1 MRVFIVTKVY
11 PITIN
16 LGNLVNV
23 PRTPANNPYTP
34 NAGARPPALVG
45 RVNELRAFRLLL
57 DRMRS
62 GYTAQ
67 SMIVIG
73 LRGVGKTVL
82 LSEFR
87 ETAVASDWITVEAEI
102 TKHEDFGQR
111 MAALARRALLQVAPR
126 ARWKDRGRKAAQ
138 VLRSFQ
144 ITVDAEGAVTAG
156 LRDIEPAEGF
166 ADSGGLAEDLTDV
179 IVAIGEAAQE
189 QGSGVVF
196 LFDEVQFLSLQELEA
211 IIAALHKTVQRRL
224 PVTFVGAGLP
234 QLPELAGE
242 AKSYAER
249 LFRFPEV
256 SGLPKEE
263 AATALIDPALSLGVR
278 YEEAAVA
285 AIIKYT
291 EGYPYFLQEYGYN
304 VWDLSEGA
312 TITHEEV
319 TQAQEVVESKLDGS
333 FFKVRADRTTE
344 LELRYL
350 RAMAEL
356 GPLPHQAK
364 EVAAVLGRT
373 SQQLGP
379 TRARLIEKGLLYTP
393 GFGLAAFTVPQFD
406 RYMRR
411 NHELVVEAKRR
422 T

>member
-1 MRVFIVTKVY
+1 M
-11 PITIN
+11 
-16 LGNLVNV
+16 
-23 PRTPANNPYTP
+23 PRSPSNNPYTP

-45 RVNELRAFRLLL
+45 RGDELRAFELLL
-57 DRMRS
+57 DRLLN

-67 SMIVIG
+67 SMIAIG

-82 LSEFR
+82 LGEFR
-87 ETAVASDWITVEAEI
+87 AAAAERGWTTVEAEI
-102 TKHEDFGQR
+102 TKHEDFGPR

-126 ARWKDRGRKAAQ
+126 SRWKDRGHRAAQ
-138 VLRSFQ
+138 ILRAFQ
-144 ITVDAEGAVTAG
+144 LTVSPDGAVTGG
-156 LRDIEPAEGF
+156 LRDIEPADGF
-166 ADSGGLAEDLTDV
+166 ADSGGLAEDLSDV
-179 IVAIGEAAQE
+179 IVAIGEAAEE
-189 QGSGVVF
+189 QSSGVVF
-196 LFDEVQFLSLQELEA
+196 LFDEVHFLALRELEA
-211 IIAALHKTVQRRL
+211 VIAALHRTVQRGL

-256 SGLPKEE
+256 GTLPGDE
-263 AATALIDPALSLGVR
+263 AARALIDPASNLGVE
-278 YEEAAVA
+278 YDASAVEAIVA
-285 AIIKYT
+285 YT
-291 EGYPYFLQEYGYN
+291 EGYPYFLQEYGYI
-304 VWDLSEGA
+304 VWDVSA
-312 TITHEEV
+312 ASVISKDDV
-319 TQAQEVVESKLDGS
+319 IQAQELVEAKLDGS

-356 GPLPHQAK
+356 GPRPHQARD
-364 EVAAVLGRT
+364 VAAVLDRK

-393 GFGLAAFTVPQFD
+393 GYGLAAFTVPQFD

-411 NHELVVEAKRR
+411 NHDLVLGSSKHADAAHER
-422 T
+422 

>member
-1 MRVFIVTKVY
+1 M
-11 PITIN
+11 
-16 LGNLVNV
+16 
-23 PRTPANNPYTP
+23 
-34 NAGARPPALVG
+34 LVG
-45 RVNELRAFRLLL
+45 RVDELRAFELLL
-57 DRMRS
+57 ERMKN

-67 SMIVIG
+67 SMIAIG

-87 ETAVASDWITVEAEI
+87 DTATERGWTTVEAEI

-126 ARWKDRGRKAAQ
+126 ARWKDRGHRAAQ
-138 VLRSFQ
+138 ILRSFQ
-144 ITVDAEGAVTAG
+144 VTVSPEGAVTAA
-156 LRDIEPAEGF
+156 LRDVEPAEGF
-166 ADSGGLAEDLTDV
+166 ADSGSLAEDLTDV
-179 IVAIGEAAQE
+179 MVAIGEAAQE
-189 QGSGVVF
+189 QGSAVVF
-196 LFDEVQFLSLQELEA
+196 LFDEVQFLALSELEA

-256 SGLPKEE
+256 GTLPEDE
-263 AATALIDPALSLGVR
+263 AARALIDPALNLGVT
-278 YEEAAVA
+278 YEAGAVEAIVE
-285 AIIKYT
+285 YT
-291 EGYPYFLQEYGYN
+291 EGYPYFLQEYGYI
-304 VWDLSEGA
+304 VWDLSGHDA
-312 TITHEEV
+312 ISREEAV
-319 TQAQEVVESKLDGS
+319 EAQELVESKLDGS
-333 FFKVRADRTTE
+333 FFRVRADRTTE

-356 GPLPHQAK
+356 GPEPHQARD
-364 EVAAVLGRT
+364 VAAVLDRT

-393 GFGLAAFTVPQFD
+393 GYGLAAFTVPQFD

-411 NHELVVEAKRR
+411 NHAL
-422 T
+422 